1 MKLEWKPRNV
11 DKSQPHDTKDT
22 RIKDILNVKANGGL
36 RTKHT
41 RVIKELDDKSAR
53 NERSIRCACL
63 FAIAYALRVQVQRT
77 SSSSHNIL
85 IYLYVH
91 NIYRERIIRRRQR
104 KMTTNA
110 QFTISNQIIIHHII
124 ILY

>member
-1 MKLEWKPRNV
+1 METTKCRQVSAARYKRHAYKGYFKRKGEWGTTHKTH
-11 DKSQPHDTKDT
+11 SY
-22 RIKDILNVKANGGL
+22 
-36 RTKHT
+36 
-41 RVIKELDDKSAR
+41 VIKELDDKSAQ

-91 NIYRERIIRRRQR
+91 I
-104 KMTTNA
+104 
-110 QFTISNQIIIHHII
+110 
-124 ILY
+124 